1 MMPKKVPLR
10 PKMMKTELLAFA
22 KRIANLGLN
31 NKQIAQALGVTAA
44 TFTRWKKYNPEF
56 ECFIQQHKIDTIEK
70 IVGNLVRQATMH
82 NPNLGAM
89 IYFLKTQ
96 AGDSWKEN
104 AVNLEAAKHQHLHLT
119 VVKNYDDKSG
129 NTIEIPLKS
138 EANTGT

>member
-1 MMPKKVPLR
+1 
-10 PKMMKTELLAFA
+10 
-22 KRIANLGLN
+22 
-31 NKQIAQALGVTAA
+31 
-44 TFTRWKKYNPEF
+44 
-56 ECFIQQHKIDTIEK
+56 
-70 IVGNLVRQATMH
+70 
-82 NPNLGAM
+82 
-89 IYFLKTQ
+89 LKTQ